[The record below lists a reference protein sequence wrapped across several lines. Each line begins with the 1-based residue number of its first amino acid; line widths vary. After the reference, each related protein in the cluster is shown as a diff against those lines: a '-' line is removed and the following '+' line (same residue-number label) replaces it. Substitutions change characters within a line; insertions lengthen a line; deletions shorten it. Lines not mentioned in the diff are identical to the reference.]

1 MEANRFALLN
11 FLPWLTHMA
20 FSVAQYEL
28 NRCDQFFFII
38 VQLNVFLKGQFLSA
52 LLAGS
57 GFLILILSKENGQRR
72 CNFFCMFS
80 FFWLALVNPFHYCA
94 VNMTL
99 HLCFLIS
106 GGWVYHR
113 VGQKAR
119 SSEMVCCCK
128 VLARSL
134 KQAMQRKVN
143 GKKLLLS
150 TSNHCQALVFS
161 VCMDTYAYFA

>member
-1 MEANRFALLN
+1 M
-11 FLPWLTHMA
+11 
-20 FSVAQYEL
+20 
-28 NRCDQFFFII
+28 
-38 VQLNVFLKGQFLSA
+38 
-52 LLAGS
+52 
-57 GFLILILSKENGQRR
+57 
-72 CNFFCMFS
+72 
-80 FFWLALVNPFHYCA
+80 
-94 VNMTL
+94 
-99 HLCFLIS
+99 
-106 GGWVYHR
+106 YHR